1 MELVLLDTHA
11 LLWALLSPD
20 DLSPTAR
27 DLMERPETILLV
39 SSASAW
45 EISIKHALG
54 KLSEA
59 TTVVS
64 GLPRHLERLGATPL
78 DITVAHALAA
88 GALPRHHN
96 DPFDR
101 MLVAQA
107 RSEGVA
113 IVSSDSLLAAYEVEV
128 VW

>member
-1 MELVLLDTHA
+1 MELVLLDTHV

-20 DLSPTAR
+20 DLSPRAR
-27 DLMERPETILLV
+27 DLIERPETTLLV
-39 SSASAW
+39 SSASTW
-45 EISIKHALG
+45 EIAIKHALG

-59 TTVVS
+59 TTLVS
-64 GLPRHLERLGATPL
+64 GLPRHLERLGTTPL

-88 GALPRHHN
+88 GGLPRHHN

-101 MLVAQA
+101 MLIAQA
-107 RSEGVA
+107 RSEGVP
-113 IVSSDSLLAAYEVEV
+113 IVSRDSQLADYEVEL